1 MSASHIYL
9 LICMNLIKKII
20 IIIKKNDLKQYSLL
34 DISYHSPRHLFAWHC
49 FDIVKRNDIPVIPGI
64 SWKLKVYGQE
74 GIKNS
79 KIEHLA
85 LLTLKNL
92 VKKTWYYIK
101 IKPYSWMKIAWRNY
115 NRTFIKRSLREMAR
129 WTFKTGWPFVKVFTD
144 WGYY

>member
-20 IIIKKNDLKQYSLL
+20 IIKKKRLETMFPTWYFSPLSSSPVCLTLFWYCKEKWHTGHPW
-34 DISYHSPRHLFAWHC
+34 DILEVLWT
-49 FDIVKRNDIPVIPGI
+49 
-64 SWKLKVYGQE
+64 SWKVYGQE

-92 VKKTWYYIK
+92 VKKPWYYIK

-144 WGYY
+144 